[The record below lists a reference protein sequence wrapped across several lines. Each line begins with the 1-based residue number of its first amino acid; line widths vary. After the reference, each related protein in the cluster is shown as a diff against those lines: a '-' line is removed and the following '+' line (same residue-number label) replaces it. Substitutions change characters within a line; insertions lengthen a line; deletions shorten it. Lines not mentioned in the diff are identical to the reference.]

1 MIRPDGFRG
10 AAFGDAA
17 DGNARS
23 DPSARRRMSDRLGI
37 PMDWAWLR
45 QVHGADVVRVVGAGP
60 QGVGDAAY
68 TSVRGLP
75 IAVSTADCYPVIVES
90 PDAVGIAH
98 AGWRGAATGVVE
110 ALLRGMAA
118 AGHEPARAA
127 IGPGIGACCFEVGPE
142 VGARFRGHEATTDWG
157 TTAVDL
163 SAVVRAALGDLE
175 VWATGIC
182 TMSNEA
188 YHSHRRD
195 ATPQRQVAVTWLP
208 A

>member
-10 AAFGDAA
+10 AAFGDAS
-17 DGNARS
+17 DGDARS

-37 PMDWAWLR
+37 PADWAWLR
-45 QVHGADVVRVVGAGP
+45 QVHGADVVRVLEAGAQGP
-60 QGVGDAAY
+60 GDAAY
-68 TSVRGLP
+68 TSVPGLP
-75 IAVSTADCYPVIVES
+75 IAVSTADCYPLIVES
-90 PDAVGIAH
+90 SGAVGIAH

-118 AGHEPARAA
+118 AGHVPARAA
-127 IGPGIGACCFEVGPE
+127 IGPGIGACCFEVGPD
-142 VGARFRGHEATTDWG
+142 VGERFRGHEATTDWG
-157 TTAVDL
+157 TTSVDL

-175 VWATGIC
+175 VWASGIC

-195 ATPQRQVAVTWLP
+195 ATPQRQVAVAWLP

>member
-10 AAFGDAA
+10 AAFGDAS
-17 DGNARS
+17 DGDARS

-37 PMDWAWLR
+37 PTDWAWLR
-45 QVHGADVVRVVGAGP
+45 QVHGADVVRVVEAGP

-68 TSVRGLP
+68 TSTPGLP

-90 PDAVGIAH
+90 PGAVGIAH

-110 ALLRGMAA
+110 ALIRGMAA

-127 IGPGIGACCFEVGPE
+127 IGPGIGACCFEVGPD
-142 VGARFRGHEATTDWG
+142 VGERFRGHEATTDWG

-175 VWATGIC
+175 VWVSGIC

-195 ATPQRQVAVTWLP
+195 ATPQRQVAVAWLP